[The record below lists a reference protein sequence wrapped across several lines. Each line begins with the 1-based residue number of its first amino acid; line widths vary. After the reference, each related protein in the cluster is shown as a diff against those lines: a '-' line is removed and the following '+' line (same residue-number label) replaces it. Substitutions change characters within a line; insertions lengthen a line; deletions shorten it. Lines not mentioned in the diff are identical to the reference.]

1 MSRESL
7 RLRLVEMIE
16 TETSIWDINCDE
28 YHLLG
33 KKTAAWERILRK
45 LQNESFNVSMS
56 EIQGAWKS
64 IKDARRKRK
73 RLEATTGSPALK
85 KWKYEELLT
94 FLDRNDYDGS
104 TISNIDINGN
114 FCLTEQLPLEK
125 EVEEERLKLGPKEEK
140 SKKSKQDEALCM
152 IKEAAAA
159 VKAQVEKRE
168 APSKEKS
175 DDRIEFRD
183 NKYWYF

>member
-1 MSRESL
+1 LNCCSR
-7 RLRLVEMIE
+7 
-16 TETSIWDINCDE
+16 
-28 YHLLG
+28 
-33 KKTAAWERILRK
+33 
-45 LQNESFNVSMS
+45 
-56 EIQGAWKS
+56 
-64 IKDARRKRK
+64 
-73 RLEATTGSPALK
+73 
-85 KWKYEELLT
+85 
-94 FLDRNDYDGS
+94 S

-183 NKYWYF
+183 NKYWYFGGNPDVLSVDSEWRVIECK